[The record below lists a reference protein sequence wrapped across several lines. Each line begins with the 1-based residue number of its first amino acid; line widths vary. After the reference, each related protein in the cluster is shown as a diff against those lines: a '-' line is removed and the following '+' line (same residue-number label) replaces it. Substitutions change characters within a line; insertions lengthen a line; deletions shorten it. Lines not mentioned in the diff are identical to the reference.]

1 MQPSHTRL
9 ICRAHNRYAPSAVLW
24 HHFVLSSLPT
34 TPRQRLLSTVTEAAQ
49 AGTSANFDDANTK
62 ETLIEPGGTNG
73 SQQANNE
80 GGHVAVQ
87 PSGEPAENPST
98 KPAKGTSTT
107 SPKKL
112 PVRRMTTVKGRFL
125 GSKQEAS
132 VAKNSRAQKDNRE
145 QSLTG
150 PEKLLAK
157 TRRAFSESKEY
168 EGVAVMPIVPTTLI
182 KESCLPWCVDRERVT
197 SGMNR
202 LDMEIDKFY
211 KYSRPTQH
219 EQNARKHVIDQVR
232 NHVLER
238 VPKHHIDVFG
248 SQTTGLAL
256 PTSDIDFRLRSQR
269 QVEDPK
275 LAIWPPPEDER
286 RKCVATLRD
295 LFYKVFK
302 KKGYYI
308 LTALRHARYPL
319 IVAQDQRSGLDVQ
332 IVLANDTWLSREIMA
347 KYMQEI
353 PYLQKLFCVIKTI
366 LNVRGLSDV
375 FRGGFGSYSL
385 FMMVVASIKHMPHP
399 RNDAAGALM
408 NFLEFWAKFDTKTKG
423 VSLKPVEYFDKIAYP
438 VRTDTA
444 NVQIKNGEIK
454 PLPDYML
461 CLRDPADPT
470 NDLGRKGIAIK
481 HVQATF
487 AHLHRTLAQD
497 VKQNT
502 RISLLTPL
510 VGTSYMLNLRRR
522 EKLENYGQHLS
533 KQTRVSL
540 AQTAKAIR
548 EADRVVEKKQE
559 VAVHTEDKKMPQTMA
574 REGQNE
580 GPQEPA
586 KVMEEVLQTEAQ
598 KTTLSEEKA
607 TIPPSSDV
615 SAVRAVADG
624 SQQPGQGSAENATAQ
639 AENNIERP

>member
-9 ICRAHNRYAPSAVLW
+9 ICRAHNRYTPSIALW

-49 AGTSANFDDANTK
+49 AGTGANPDNAHTK
-62 ETLIEPGGTNG
+62 ETLIAPGEANG
-73 SQQANNE
+73 SQQTKKE
-80 GGHVAVQ
+80 GGQVAVR
-87 PSGEPAENPST
+87 PSGEPAENSST
-98 KPAKGTSTT
+98 KPAEESSTAP
-107 SPKKL
+107 PKN
-112 PVRRMTTVKGRFL
+112 VSIRRMTTVKGRFL
-125 GSKQEAS
+125 GSKKEAS
-132 VAKNSRAQKDNRE
+132 ITTNRHAQNVDRE
-145 QSLTG
+145 TSLTG

-157 TRRAFSESKEY
+157 TREAFSEARDY
-168 EGVAVMPIVPTTLI
+168 EGVVVMPMVPTTPI
-182 KESCLPWCVDRERVT
+182 KESWLPWCVNRDRAT
-197 SGMNR
+197 SGLHR

-211 KYSRPTQH
+211 KYSKPTPH
-219 EQNARKHVIDQVR
+219 EQNARKQVIDQVR
-232 NHVLER
+232 NHVLEQ
-238 VPKHHIDVFG
+238 VPKHHIEVFG
-248 SQTTGLAL
+248 SQITGLAL

-295 LFYKVFK
+295 LFFKVFK
-302 KKGYYI
+302 KKRCYI
-308 LTALRHARYPL
+308 LIALRHARYPL
-319 IVAQDQRSGLDVQ
+319 IAAQDQRSGLDVQ

-353 PYLQKLFCVIKTI
+353 PYLQKLYSVVKTI

-408 NFLEFWAKFDTKTKG
+408 NFLQFWAELDTKTKG
-423 VSLKPVEYFDKIAYP
+423 VSIKPVEFFDKIAYP

-444 NVQIKNGEIK
+444 NAQIKNGEIK

-461 CLRDPADPT
+461 CLRDPADET

-481 HVQATF
+481 HIQATF
-487 AHLHRTLAQD
+487 AHLHSTLARD
-497 VKQNT
+497 VKVNT

-522 EKLENYGQHLS
+522 EKLENYGLRLS
-533 KQTRVSL
+533 EQTRLSL

-548 EADRVVEKKQE
+548 EADRVVEKKPD
-559 VAVHTEDKKMPQTMA
+559 VAAHTEDKEMSQTMA
-574 REGQNE
+574 RERQNE
-580 GPQEPA
+580 GPEEPA
-586 KVMEEVLQTEAQ
+586 KVMNGLLQTDVE
-598 KTTLSEEKA
+598 KTAVSEHSD
-607 TIPPSSDV
+607 TILPSPRM
-615 SAVRAVADG
+615 SAVGAVADV
-624 SQQPGQGSAENATAQ
+624 SQEPGQSFAENAAAQ
-639 AENNIERP
+639 AENNVERP